1 MSNPQFEVVLKG
13 VLAGFDPQQAQADFA
28 ALFSLDADKA
38 ARMFSAPRTVLKK
51 GIDQETA
58 DKYVV
63 RLAKIGVDAAA
74 EAIAVAE
81 EPLSLIPIEQTEA
94 PQAEVKQTVV
104 DTPVFVRPSLEKST
118 SSSGEQTTQ
127 SENRDGT
134 ATYQPKTHAFIFT
147 GQGFEY
153 FKIWIVNLLLTIV
166 TLGIY
171 SAWAK
176 VRNLQYF
183 YGNTRLNNSTFEYTA
198 KPLQILKGRIIAM
211 VFLVAYSLLSHFSP
225 MMALGLLLVLIIA
238 TPWIAVL
245 SLRFN
250 ARFTSYRNIAFRFNG
265 TVGGAF
271 VAYVVWPIVAMFSLG
286 LLFPF
291 AWRQQAQYI
300 IANHSYG
307 DAPFNFE
314 VSVGEY
320 YKMLGVVLGGSIVFF
335 VVYFMV
341 VGGAALG
348 MAGNPAAM
356 GAAMI
361 PMVALYLAFYLLVGA
376 YMAVTMA
383 NIQFNHT
390 TLRDPRS
397 SAPEHN
403 FSANWQIV
411 SYMKLLLVNTV
422 LILLTLGLF
431 IPFAKIRTAAYK
443 AEHTAFVA
451 NSELDNFIAGEREE
465 SNSLAEGVNDLFAMD
480 ISI

>member
-13 VLAGFDPQQAQADFA
+13 VLAGFDPRQAQADFA

-38 ARMFSAPRTVLKK
+38 AGMFAASRTVLKK

-58 DKYVV
+58 DKYVA
-63 RLAKIGVDAAA
+63 RLATVGVEAVA
-74 EAIAVAE
+74 EAIAIVQ
-81 EPLSLIPIEQTEA
+81 EPLSLAPTDEQKLQQEKAQQEQVEA
-94 PQAEVKQTVV
+94 PVYV
-104 DTPVFVRPSLEKST
+104 PPSLEKIPLPSVEVT
-118 SSSGEQTTQ
+118 IQ
-127 SENRDGT
+127 SETRDSA

-153 FKIWIVNLLLTIV
+153 FKIWIVNILLTII

-183 YGNTRLNNSTFEYTA
+183 YGNTSLNNSTFAYTA

-211 VFLVAYSLLSHFSP
+211 VLLVAYSLLSHFSP

-238 TPWIAVL
+238 TPWIVVL

-250 ARFTSYRNIAFRFNG
+250 ARFTSYRNITFSFDG
-265 TVGGAF
+265 SVSGAF

-286 LLFPF
+286 LLLPF
-291 AWRQQAQYI
+291 AWRQQSQYI

-307 DAPFNFE
+307 DAPFKFD
-314 VSVGEY
+314 VGVGEY
-320 YKMLGVVLGGSIVFF
+320 YKMLGIVLGGSIVFF

-341 VGGAALG
+341 MGGGALA

-361 PMVALYLAFYLLVGA
+361 PMIALYLAFYLVVGA
-376 YMAVTMA
+376 YVAVTMA
-383 NIQFNHT
+383 NIQFNNT
-390 TLRDPRS
+390 TLCDPKS
-397 SAPEHN
+397 SAADHR
-403 FSANWQIV
+403 FSANWQLL

-443 AEHTAFVA
+443 AEHTSFVA
-451 NSELDNFIAGEREE
+451 TSDLDNFVAGEREQ